1 MTARAPRTLALAGL
15 AAALPLVVLH
25 LAGAR
30 PCVSVLSGT
39 FPPEVT
45 PAAAAALGPLYVVA
59 WALATLVTPILLLA
73 AGMLTVVL
81 FLPPTAGRAYHAR
94 GR

>member
-1 MTARAPRTLALAGL
+1 MSRAPRHLALAGL
-15 AAALPLVVLH
+15 AAALPLLVLH

-39 FPPEVT
+39 LPPDVT
-45 PAAAAALGPLYVVA
+45 PAAAQLLGPLYVAA
-59 WALATLVTPILLLA
+59 WALATLVTPVLLLG
-73 AGMLTVVL
+73 AGILTAVL

>member
-1 MTARAPRTLALAGL
+1 MTRAARTLALAGL

-25 LAGAR
+25 LVGAR

-39 FPPEVT
+39 FPPDVA
-45 PAAAAALGPLYVVA
+45 PAAAQVLGPLYVAA

-73 AGMLTVVL
+73 AGILTVVL
-81 FLPPTAGRAYHAR
+81 LLPSTVGRAYLR
-94 GR
+94 GGR

>member
-1 MTARAPRTLALAGL
+1 MTRAPRHLALAGL
-15 AAALPLVVLH
+15 LAALPLLVLH

-39 FPPEVT
+39 FPPGVA
-45 PAAAAALGPLYVVA
+45 PAAAAALGPLYVAA

-73 AGMLTVVL
+73 AGILTVVL
-81 FLPPTAGRAYHAR
+81 FLPSTVGRAYHR
-94 GR
+94 GRR